1 MSSVTCF
8 PCQKFLN
15 DSHFSFDNWKKPER
29 LTTHSKSEAHLLA
42 MTKWMDSKATASNNN
57 NILTQLQKKHES
69 EVQDNRKY
77 LQMLIESIAHLA
89 KQNIAFRGH
98 NEDRSK
104 LTELSDQNRGNFLE
118 TLNLMSNH
126 SPFLKVRL
134 EKQLKNKSFKQW
146 TSDKFQNKLI
156 ALIADYT
163 ERKIID
169 EVKNETS
176 GESFIGVIADET
188 SDISRV
194 EQISLVI
201 SYVDSLGQKRESF
214 LKFIMTD
221 KTDGETLFNKITDEM
236 KAAGLDLSKVVGLGF
251 DGAANMNGVNKGV
264 ATRFKECSPLAQYVH
279 CYAHLLSLATK
290 DTLSDIPLL
299 RNTLGTMLELYKF
312 IEGSPHRHAV
322 FMKNGDFVTT
332 LKSLCVTRWTA
343 HESSR
348 KGIEKE
354 LSTIIKTLNEECQE
368 RNAEVSSKARSLLKA
383 VLDFDFLFGLELLK
397 LILPHTS
404 SSSSSVQSV
413 SIDVRTVKV
422 NADLTVK
429 TLEGCRNDES
439 FNLIWLK
446 TSEKC
451 AQVKELI
458 EEEVDDDYI
467 EFEEAKLPNCKP
479 SRRRQNLLG
488 ESSDGNYE
496 FSDIKT
502 YHRITNFF
510 PALDK
515 VIFELRSRFAENEN
529 VVLCSLEEI
538 ICESNPED
546 KHFECVSEFYSLDI
560 DLLKAQHQLL
570 KHFKSQYVTSQVS
583 VPDMF
588 ELLIE

>member
-1 MSSVTCF
+1 MYGDKFRDFQISWYDEYPWINYNTSMSSVTCF

-89 KQNIAFRGH
+89 KQNISFRGH

-118 TLNLMSNH
+118 TLSLMSNY

-134 EKQLKNKSFKQW
+134 EKQLKNKSFGQW
-146 TSDKFQNKLI
+146 TSDKVQNELI

-169 EVKNETS
+169 EVKNDTS
-176 GESFIGVIADET
+176 SESFIGVIADET

-201 SYVDSLGQKRESF
+201 SYVDSHGQNRESF
-214 LKFIMTD
+214 LKVIMTD
-221 KTDGETLFNKITDEM
+221 KTDGETLFYKITDEM

-299 RNTLGTMLELYKF
+299 RNTLGTMQELYKF

-322 FMKNGDFVTT
+322 FMKNGDFVTN
-332 LKSLCVTRWTA
+332 LKSLCVTHWTA
-343 HESSR
+343 HESSI

-354 LSTIIKTLNEECQE
+354 LSTIIKTLNEE
-368 RNAEVSSKARSLLKA
+368 
-383 VLDFDFLFGLELLK
+383 
-397 LILPHTS
+397 
-404 SSSSSVQSV
+404 
-413 SIDVRTVKV
+413 
-422 NADLTVK
+422 
-429 TLEGCRNDES
+429 
-439 FNLIWLK
+439 
-446 TSEKC
+446 
-451 AQVKELI
+451 
-458 EEEVDDDYI
+458 
-467 EFEEAKLPNCKP
+467 
-479 SRRRQNLLG
+479 
-488 ESSDGNYE
+488 
-496 FSDIKT
+496 
-502 YHRITNFF
+502 
-510 PALDK
+510 
-515 VIFELRSRFAENEN
+515 
-529 VVLCSLEEI
+529 
-538 ICESNPED
+538 
-546 KHFECVSEFYSLDI
+546 
-560 DLLKAQHQLL
+560 
-570 KHFKSQYVTSQVS
+570 
-583 VPDMF
+583 
-588 ELLIE
+588 